1 MTHLPP
7 PACHSRQPP
16 LVNNARPEVPRAGS
30 SAEVGS
36 QGPWVLPSAPT
47 CMGGGVITLP
57 EITSSKCPTQLGGL
71 GGRLGTGEAAASA
84 ETGGPSQP
92 LPTILIAAR
101 RRFSAYP
108 QARRPCRLWGQF
120 MAPAVGA
127 FAHICSCAWWPHL
140 GSESSTL

>member
-1 MTHLPP
+1 MTHLPL
-7 PACHSRQPP
+7 PACHSQQPL
-16 LVNNARPEVPRAGS
+16 LVNNARPEVPRAWS

-84 ETGGPSQP
+84 ETGAPRSPSP
-92 LPTILIAAR
+92 PSSSLPDAVSQHL
-101 RRFSAYP
+101 P
-108 QARRPCRLWGQF
+108 KLG
-120 MAPAVGA
+120 APAGVGDSSWPRGSGR
-127 FAHICSCAWWPHL
+127 FCPHL
-140 GSESSTL
+140 QLCMVASPRL